1 MKIQKILSSFKR
13 DKFLVNKTRKKK
25 RRSIRVPIRNTVH
38 FVGHNE
44 PPAHSSSVTN
54 LSYKGTCIK
63 TKTLYIPGTK
73 IYMLI
78 ENGERSYEAKG
89 VVVWAEEV
97 SPGLAWILKNRMG
110 IRFTDVD
117 LGLVALYQEKIKAK
131 LVKHGRLEI
140 H

>member
-1 MKIQKILSSFKR
+1 
-13 DKFLVNKTRKKK
+13 
-25 RRSIRVPIRNTVH
+25 
-38 FVGHNE
+38 
-44 PPAHSSSVTN
+44 
-54 LSYKGTCIK
+54 
-63 TKTLYIPGTK
+63 
-73 IYMLI
+73 MLI

-97 SPGLAWILKNRMG
+97 PPKFSWILKNRMG